1 MALRPAS
8 LLRNSISRSL
18 IAACLSAAHPGAS
31 LAQDGAVELVTRQVL
46 QENRG
51 DSSFYHQSKD
61 WFVKCDYQVKSDN
74 RRCQL
79 TTLMVSPEIGQG
91 LAVTLSILTGGRDT
105 PPVAIVRTPLN
116 LILSSGVVMKV
127 DQRPVGTLTYR
138 SCNERGCVVPF
149 SLKGSVHD
157 SLVKG
162 TKVEFDLQDLS
173 ENTQTATFS
182 LLGIAKAFTL
192 AKKYN

>member
-31 LAQDGAVELVTRQVL
+31 LAQNGAMELVTRQVL

-61 WFVKCDYQVKSDN
+61 WFVKCDYQVKSDS
-74 RRCQL
+74 RRCEL
-79 TTLMVSPEIGQG
+79 TTLMVPPEKGQG
-91 LAVTLSILTGGRDT
+91 LAVALTLVTGGKDT

-116 LILSSGVVMKV
+116 LLLSSGVVMKV
-127 DQRPVGTLTYR
+127 DQRPVGKLTYR
-138 SCNERGCVVPF
+138 SCNERGCTVPF
-149 SLKGSVHD
+149 SLKGSVLD

-173 ENTQTATFS
+173 ENTQTVAFS
-182 LLGIAKAFTL
+182 LLGIAKAL
-192 AKKYN
+192 RAAGN

>member
-8 LLRNSISRSL
+8 SLRNPIGRSL
-18 IAACLSAAHPGAS
+18 VAACLSAAHPGAT
-31 LAQDGAVELVTRQVL
+31 LAQNGAVELVTRQVL

-51 DSSFYHQSKD
+51 DRSFYHQSRN
-61 WFVKCDYQVKSDN
+61 WFVKCDYQVKSDS
-74 RRCQL
+74 RRCEL
-79 TTLMVSPEIGQG
+79 TTLMMPPEKGQG
-91 LAVTLSILTGGRDT
+91 LAVTLSIVMGGKDT

-116 LILSSGVVMKV
+116 LLLSSGVVMKV
-127 DQRPVGTLTYR
+127 DQRLVVKLAYR
-138 SCNERGCVVPF
+138 SCNERGCTVPF
-149 SLKGSVHD
+149 SLKGSVLD

-173 ENTQTATFS
+173 ENTQTMSFS